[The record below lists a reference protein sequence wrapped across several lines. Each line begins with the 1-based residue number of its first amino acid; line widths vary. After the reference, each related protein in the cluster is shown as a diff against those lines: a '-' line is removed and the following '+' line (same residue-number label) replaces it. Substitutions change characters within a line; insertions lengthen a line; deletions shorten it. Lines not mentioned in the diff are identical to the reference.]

1 MPTYKLIYFDG
12 KARAEAIRY
21 LFQLSGTEFE
31 DCRVEYEKWPEL
43 KPKIGLGQLPVL
55 EIDGTEYPQSH
66 AAYRH
71 LSRKFGFY
79 GKDDHERFLI
89 DIVCETADDLW
100 AEIFRIFQAEK
111 EKKPEL
117 RETFKTEG
125 ALKVT
130 ANLEKLLKKNK
141 NGTGWFVGDGITL
154 ADVMAF
160 NMIYDFIP
168 FVLETKEGEFD
179 LKDQEV
185 LKAFVERFKS
195 NAKISD
201 WLKKRP
207 QTPF

>member
-1 MPTYKLIYFDG
+1 MKDSSHWFEEFSIEPITVKLCDYKLIYFDG

-43 KPKIGLGQLPVL
+43 KP
-55 EIDGTEYPQSH
+55 
-66 AAYRH
+66 R
-71 LSRKFGFY
+71 FY